1 MGITHRP
8 GLGFGEIFPGSAE
21 STRRIILLSI
31 EERVFAKAEQCAT
44 KSGQLGDK
52 QGERGLQCSHGGRNP
67 GTFHSVRLSL
77 GTKRGVD
84 LSEKTSNFVSKL
96 CPCWDSDCPR
106 AAGGPERR
114 EANQS
119 SKSTY
124 LLHTPGSLGSPW
136 PTETEYHCSHS
147 KKITPWLGRWLRG
160 PPKVTER
167 KTQTPSLPI
176 YYLGRPARSLIP
188 HSLRAFFSRPRDPER
203 ESALQYRARLS
214 LRDRVCGR

>member
-1 MGITHRP
+1 M
-8 GLGFGEIFPGSAE
+8 GFGEIFPGSAE

-44 KSGQLGDK
+44 KSGRLGDK
-52 QGERGLQCSHGGRNP
+52 QGVRGLQCSHGGRNP

-84 LSEKTSNFVSKL
+84 LSEKTSNFVSNL
-96 CPCWDSDCPR
+96 CPCRDSDCFQV
-106 AAGGPERR
+106 AGGPERR
-114 EANQS
+114 EADQS
-119 SKSTY
+119 SKSIY
-124 LLHTPGSLGSPW
+124 LLHTSGSLGSPCQRLSTIV
-136 PTETEYHCSHS
+136 PTVR
-147 KKITPWLGRWLRG
+147 KITPWLGRWLRG

-188 HSLRAFFSRPRDPER
+188 HSLKAFFSRPRDPER
-203 ESALQYRARLS
+203 ERALQYRARLS